1 MQGRALAA
9 AVLLLGAAACSR
21 DAADRNAA
29 VSTTAPM
36 PARAKGTGA
45 ATLTWAPL
53 PKGSYGPAGGADP
66 IVGFRIY
73 LGPSPETLQFEA
85 AVADPAATRFVVK
98 DLPKGKH
105 YYAVTTYTQVGIES
119 ARSAVVSKDVL

>member
-1 MQGRALAA
+1 MRALAA
-9 AVLLLGAAACSR
+9 LVLLLVVAACSR
-21 DAADRNAA
+21 DAADRNAGG
-29 VSTTAPM
+29 STAAPV
-36 PARAKGTGA
+36 PARARGTGT

-66 IVGFRIY
+66 IVGFRVY
-73 LGPSPETLQFEA
+73 LGPAPEALQFEA
-85 AVADPAATRFVVK
+85 NVADPAATRFVVK